1 MITADLILATRPHP
15 HDYKGGVGPGLA
27 TFVVDVPAY
36 VWMEL
41 LTHKRLARNA
51 SSARAQSHQRHAAM
65 GYYVPTQWYRQG
77 TWMSP
82 GPVLDIDTN
91 TTVTALVDAYYADAE
106 RRIAEIIAASDGGI
120 AKEQINRLMPI
131 SRMMRG
137 VVTATESAWRAV
149 LALRDHPA
157 ADVAMQELA
166 QQLRSGLETAEWR
179 TGWKHLPFAED
190 GDWMAAAARIARVSA
205 GAPGPGQ
212 RSDAQLAQDLI
223 DQRHWSPFE
232 HVAVYVMSP
241 ARCALA
247 STDDDL
253 HHGMGWQN
261 HRSTLEKTVV

>member
-1 MITADLILATRPHP
+1 MITADLVLATRPPP
-15 HDYKGGVGPGLA
+15 HRDGTTGPGLA
-27 TFVVDVPAY
+27 TFVVEVPAY

-65 GYYVPTQWYRQG
+65 GYYVPAQWYRQG
-77 TWMSP
+77 SWMSP
-82 GPVLDIDTN
+82 GDPLPYHENSDVI
-91 TTVTALVDAYYADAE
+91 ALVEAYYENCE
-106 RRIAEIIAASDGGI
+106 RWIELIIDASDGGI

-149 LALRDHPA
+149 LALRDHPS
-157 ADVAMQELA
+157 ADVAMQALA
-166 QQLRSGLETAEWR
+166 QQIRGRIETAEWQTATR
-179 TGWKHLPFAED
+179 HVPFTDD
-190 GDWMAAAARIARVSA
+190 GDMMTAAARIARVST

-232 HVAVYVMSP
+232 H
-241 ARCALA
+241 CATWIFNPKRSALYSA
-247 STDDDL
+247 DDDD
-253 HHGMGWQN
+253 HHGFGWEN
-261 HRSTLEKTVV
+261 HRVTLERMTH

>member
-1 MITADLILATRPHP
+1 MITADLVLATRPP
-15 HDYKGGVGPGLA
+15 ERYDGTVGPGLA
-27 TFVVDVPAY
+27 TFVVEVPAY

-41 LTHKRLARNA
+41 LTHKRMARNA

-65 GYYVPTQWYRQG
+65 GYYVPAQWYRQG

-82 GPVLDIDTN
+82 GLPLDPATN
-91 TTVTALVDAYYADAE
+91 DYITQLVEEHYAEVE
-106 RRIAEIIAASDGGI
+106 RRIAAIVIASNGGI

-137 VVTATESAWRAV
+137 VVTATEPAWRAM
-149 LALRDHPA
+149 LALRNHPT
-157 ADVAMQELA
+157 ADVAMQHLA
-166 QQLRSGLETAEWR
+166 QQIAQALDAAAWVSA
-179 TGWKHLPFAED
+179 WKHTPFADD
-190 GDWMAAAARIARVSA
+190 GDVMTAAARIARVSA

-232 HVAVYVMSP
+232 H
-241 ARCALA
+241 CASWVHQPRRSALCSA
-247 STDDDL
+247 ADDL

-261 HRSTLEKTVV
+261 HRSALERMEH

>member
-1 MITADLILATRPHP
+1 MITADLVLATRPPP
-15 HDYKGGVGPGLA
+15 HRDGTVGPGLA
-27 TFVVDVPAY
+27 TFVVEVPAY

-65 GYYVPTQWYRQG
+65 GYYVPAQWYRQG
-77 TWMSP
+77 SWMSP
-82 GPVLDIDTN
+82 GDPLPYHENSDVI
-91 TTVTALVDAYYADAE
+91 ALVEAYYENCE
-106 RRIAEIIAASDGGI
+106 RWIELIIDASDGGI

-137 VVTATESAWRAV
+137 VVTGTEPAWRAM
-149 LALRDHPA
+149 LALRNHPT
-157 ADVAMQELA
+157 ADVVM
-166 QQLRSGLETAEWR
+166 QQLAVQIAAALDAAEWVSA
-179 TGWKHLPFAED
+179 WKHTPFADD
-190 GDWMAAAARIARVSA
+190 GDVMTAAARIARVSA

-232 HVAVYVMSP
+232 H
-241 ARCALA
+241 CATWIFNPKRSALC
-247 STDDDL
+247 SVDDDL

-261 HRSTLEKTVV
+261 HRSVL